1 MAKSIFEE
9 KSCRN
14 NSRELAKKERVPKGK
29 QEKCEQISL
38 AQERS
43 EKVEKKSKKKKL
55 NQIPICQEF
64 VQF

>member
-1 MAKSIFEE
+1 MVLS
-9 KSCRN
+9 SQ
-14 NSRELAKKERVPKGK
+14 KKERLPKGK

-43 EKVEKKSKKKKL
+43 EKVEKKSKKKKKL

>member
-1 MAKSIFEE
+1 
-9 KSCRN
+9 
-14 NSRELAKKERVPKGK
+14 LQKGK
-29 QEKCEQISL
+29 QEKCEKISL

-43 EKVEKKSKKKKL
+43 EKVGKKNQKEKL